1 VLGLKFNSEIA
12 EEVVGNGGLV
22 LNQEIL
28 SRKHHALSHAHEV
41 DVERVGKEQIAKHRV
56 VHEPATALPL
66 GKETHHV
73 AETVIADHQEGKAQV
88 DPFGRVMKLPKK
100 DSESPPEA
108 HKTNRGQDSQK
119 PHALADRE
127 TVAKALLAAEARFVA
142 LFADCLLSEHAMH
155 LSSNNH

>member
-1 VLGLKFNSEIA
+1 M
-12 EEVVGNGGLV
+12 
-22 LNQEIL
+22 
-28 SRKHHALSHAHEV
+28 
-41 DVERVGKEQIAKHRV
+41 
-56 VHEPATALPL
+56 PL

-142 LFADCLLSEHAMH
+142 LFADCLLSEHAVH
-155 LSSNNH
+155 LSSNYH